1 MLSGLANKSPELKFL
16 RFVKSH
22 IGKLAASTWR
32 FPDVLKAAQGKAKR
46 ALKNNARRLFIRRN
60 SDPAGKAE
68 KIP

>member
-22 IGKLAASTWR
+22 IGKLAASTGR
-32 FPDVLKAAQGKAKR
+32 FPGVLKAARGKAKR

>member
-22 IGKLAASTWR
+22 IGKLAVSTGR

-46 ALKNNARRLFIRRN
+46 ALK
-60 SDPAGKAE
+60 K
-68 KIP
+68 